1 LSVFLAV
8 TCQTVGAPPHPAAST
23 IERTTEVLIL
33 PIAAS
38 YAAAVLAIL
47 GRVIPTALK
56 ID

>member
-47 GRVIPTALK
+47 GRVR
-56 ID
+56 